1 MVEQLFNR
9 FEMRAE
15 IGYGGMARVY
25 RAYDPQTDRLVAIKV
40 LPPEYLNDLGFR
52 ARFEREAELIA
63 ALEHG
68 AIVPVYEYGTH
79 EGQPYIVM
87 QYMPK
92 GSLAERLLQGP
103 LSPEE
108 SLRVLKRVAAALDYA
123 HPHGII
129 HRDLKTSNILFDRE
143 FDAYLADFGIALR
156 SESTWQRNL
165 AISGTPAYMSPEQ
178 GLREEKID
186 GRSDIYSLGVIVFEM
201 LTGQLP
207 FDGEIPLSIVLK
219 HIHDPSP
226 SIGSINPELPAAL
239 DPVLQRAMAKM
250 PEERYPSAQAFVD
263 DYRRALQGGVDGRHE
278 DGTEDEPVAISEPTG
293 DFEVVGKEA
302 RLDTG
307 IEAQRSY
314 KPVFPELT
322 LQRAGEPDGAPL
334 LSWEGRYSFALALVT
349 WLGVLLAAVT
359 AAFSRG
365 PDLMPAANIRVV
377 YTESAVAVI
386 NISDEPISF
395 ADLVF
400 ERLSDQGAVT
410 AAFAAEQWKQLSS
423 SSEGLGQGNC
433 LQLLRAEATDL
444 ELTPANA
451 PAKPAECDVSQA
463 WLMAQD
469 QAWNFWLPDGSGS
482 RFHIVLDE
490 QVVHTCDIA
499 DGSCEFYL
507 PAEK

>member
-25 RAYDPQTDRLVAIKV
+25 QAYDPQTDRLVAIKV

-63 ALEHG
+63 ALEHE
-68 AIVPVYEYGTH
+68 AIVPVYEFGTH

-143 FDAYLADFGIALR
+143 FNAYLADFGIALR

-207 FDGEIPLSIVLK
+207 FAGEIALSIVLK
-219 HIHDPSP
+219 HIHDPCP
-226 SIGSINPELPAAL
+226 SIGSINPDLPAGL

-263 DYRRALQGGVDGRHE
+263 DYRRALQRGEDGRHE
-278 DGTEDEPVAISEPTG
+278 DGTEDEPVSISEPTR
-293 DFEVVGKEA
+293 DLEVVGKEA
-302 RLDTG
+302 QLETG
-307 IEAQRSY
+307 IEAQPSY
-314 KPVFPELT
+314 KPEFPELT
-322 LQRAGEPDGAPL
+322 LQKAGEPDGAPL

-349 WLGVLLAAVT
+349 WLGVFLAAVT
-359 AAFSRG
+359 VAFTRG

-386 NISDEPISF
+386 NISDEPIRF

-400 ERLSDQGAVT
+400 ERLSEQGEVT
-410 AAFAAEQWKQLSS
+410 AAFEAAQWSRLSS
-423 SSEGLGQGNC
+423 SGAGLGQGNC
-433 LQLLRAEATDL
+433 LQLLREEATEL
-444 ELTPANA
+444 ELTPGNA
-451 PAKPAECDVSQA
+451 PAKPEDCDVSQA
-463 WLMAQD
+463 WLMAQN
-469 QAWNFWLPDGSGS
+469 QAWNFWLPGANNFGF
-482 RFHIVLDE
+482 RIVLDE
-490 QVVHTCDIA
+490 TVVHICNFEQS
-499 DGSCEFYL
+499 SCEFHL
-507 PAEK
+507 PAD